1 MLFIIHVAA
10 TVNKSASFIY
20 YTKALLLSSFLF
32 CYYRDEDAPKMIT
45 DPNAVKPDGWLDEGP
60 ETIPDPDAS
69 LPEDWFVPLIN

>member
-1 MLFIIHVAA
+1 
-10 TVNKSASFIY
+10 
-20 YTKALLLSSFLF
+20 
-32 CYYRDEDAPKMIT
+32 MIT